1 MSTNSIHIDNYE
13 AFYLDYLEGNL
24 NEADTAL
31 LLDFLKAHPELQ
43 LEDEALEYLEE
54 ELISPLDASTKSFL
68 KFPDLQQAVSAETI
82 ELFLVALVENQLSD
96 EKIAELRRFLLQYPS
111 FEREL
116 HYYQL
121 AKLKP
126 ELNVV
131 FPAKRS
137 LKKGGAI
144 VPMYYPAIA
153 AAASVLLIFGWMNYS
168 GNQTDPALT
177 AARVNKHDT
186 VKHLQQDQRQFNLPV
201 SDTDTDVAAAQNFIA
216 WQKGTTGTTIQP
228 ANPQLNTAALPSDR
242 HHPRETTIVLP
253 LKSVSQ
259 LHNEMAATQPE
270 KAHYRVPMVAEKEVQ
285 QADVALAFDEMK
297 NPIKPI
303 TKRLE
308 RTFNRDVDFRTA
320 KAAPKKQGG
329 FYLKIGKFEISR
341 KYYYDNGAVAMK

>member
-1 MSTNSIHIDNYE
+1 MSTKSIHIDNYE
-13 AFYLDYLEGNL
+13 VFYLDYLEGNL

-54 ELISPLDASTKSFL
+54 ETISPLDASTKSFL
-68 KFPDLQQAVSAETI
+68 KFPDLQQAVSADTI
-82 ELFLVALVENQLSD
+82 AIFLVALVENQLSD
-96 EKIAELRRFLLQYPS
+96 EKTAELRRFLLQYPS

-137 LKKGGAI
+137 LKKDGAVI
-144 VPMYYPAIA
+144 PMYYPAIA

-168 GNQTDPALT
+168 GQTDPGLT
-177 AARVNKHDT
+177 AARVNGHDP
-186 VKHLQQDQRQFNLPV
+186 VKHIRRDHTKSNVPA
-201 SDTDTDVAAAQNFIA
+201 TDTDAAAAQNFVA
-216 WQKGTTGTTIQP
+216 WQNSTKGTNMQP
-228 ANPQLNTAALPSDR
+228 ANPQQNTAALPTDKNQQR
-242 HHPRETTIVLP
+242 QNTIVLP
-253 LKSVSQ
+253 LKSIAPV
-259 LHNEMAATQPE
+259 HNEMAVTELQQAQ
-270 KAHYRVPMVAEKEVQ
+270 YRVPAVPEKTVHE
-285 QADVALAFDEMK
+285 ADVALAFDQMN